1 MNLASSFYTNVIEY
15 KGKLLIRGVN
25 NGESYLSRINYS
37 PKLYLPTKEQSKFKA
52 LDGTKLKPKQFNSI
66 SKAKH
71 FYSEYSTIPEYKIFG
86 MNRYNYQFIGDEYK
100 DEIRWNKDY
109 IKIFTLDIETECE
122 NGFPDPD
129 TAKETVICITVKN
142 HSNKQILTWGTGDF
156 ISKKTN
162 VTYIKCQNEK
172 HMLLEFLKFWCKNH
186 PDIVTGWNV
195 KFFDIPY
202 LMNRMRMIFDN
213 DTINKMS
220 PWNYVNA
227 DRIQMGQKN
236 QQYWNIL
243 GVSILDYF
251 DLYKK
256 FTYVRQESY
265 KLNYIAKVELGETK
279 IDNPYETFK
288 DFYTKDYQQF
298 VEYNIQD
305 VELVDK
311 LEDKMRLIELCLTM
325 AYEAKVNYTDVYSQ
339 VRVWDTIIYNHLLKK
354 NIIIPPREEHNKDTQ
369 YEGAYVKDPQLGMHN
384 WIVSFDLNSLY
395 PHLIMQYNLSPETL
409 IGVEPKNMG
418 VENYLNEKF
427 DLQWTRD
434 KNVTVAPNGSMY
446 RRDKQGFLPEL
457 MEKMYGDRVVF
468 KKKTIDAKKEFQK
481 TKDPIYKNEISRCNN
496 IQMAKKIALNSAY
509 GAIGNQYFRYFDVK
523 IAEAITM
530 GGQLSI
536 RWVERDVNKFMNK
549 ILNTTNVNYVVASD
563 TDSIYLKLDKLVE
576 KVCKDKSPQQ
586 ITDFINK
593 AAEEKIQKV
602 IDDSFQ
608 NLAHYVNAYQ
618 QKMIMKRESIAN
630 KAIWVAKKRYM
641 MNVFDEE
648 GIRFDKPKLKIM
660 GVEAVKSSTPEVC
673 RGKIKDAIRVIMN
686 ESEDS
691 LIKFVADFKEVFKTL
706 SPEEVAFPR
715 SCNYLDKYIDPNS
728 IYKKGTPI
736 HVKGSLI
743 YNHYL
748 LKNKLQRKYP
758 LIKDGDKIKFLMIK
772 QPNTIKDTVISF
784 STKIPTEFDLHKY
797 VDYDTQFTKT
807 FTDPLRLVLESIG
820 WKLEREATLE
830 AFFG

>member
-25 NGESYLSRINYS
+25 NGQSYLSRINYS
-37 PKLYLPTKEQSKFKA
+37 PKLYLPTKEQSKFKT
-52 LDGTKLKPKQFNSI
+52 LDGTNLKPKQFDTI

-86 MNRYNYQFIGDEYK
+86 MNRYNYQFIGDEYR

-109 IKIFTLDIETECE
+109 IKIFTLDIETTCE
-122 NGFPDPD
+122 DGFPDPD
-129 TAKETVICITVKN
+129 TAKETIICITVKN

-162 VTYIKCQNEK
+162 VTYVKCQNER

-202 LMNRMRMIFDN
+202 VMNRMRFIFDN

-227 DRIQMGQKN
+227 DRIQLGKKN

-243 GVSILDYF
+243 GVSVLDYF

-265 KLNYIAKVELGETK
+265 RLNYIAKVELGESK
-279 IDNPYETFK
+279 LENPYETFK
-288 DFYTKDYQQF
+288 DFYTKDYQKF

-311 LEDKMRLIELCLTM
+311 LEDKMKLIELCLTM

-339 VRVWDTIIYNHLLKK
+339 VRCWDTIIYNHLLKK
-354 NIIIPPREEHNKDTQ
+354 NIIIPPREDHDKDTQ
-369 YEGAYVKDPQLGMHN
+369 YEGAYVKDPQLGLHN

-409 IGVEPKNMG
+409 VGVQPKNMG

-427 DLQWTRD
+427 NLQWAKD

-468 KKKTIDAKKEFQK
+468 KKKTIEAKKEFQK

-509 GAIGNQYFRYFDVK
+509 GAIGNQYFRYFDVR
-523 IAEAITM
+523 IAEAITL

-549 ILNTTNVNYVVASD
+549 LLNTDNVNYVVASD

-593 AAEEKIQKV
+593 AAEDKIQKV
-602 IDDSFQ
+602 IDDSFN
-608 NLAHYVNAYQ
+608 NLAKYVNAYQ
-618 QKMIMKRESIAN
+618 QKMIMKREAIAN

-648 GIRFDKPKLKIM
+648 GIRFDIPKLKIM

-686 ESEDS
+686 DSEDA

-715 SCNYLDKYIDPNS
+715 SCNYLDKYVDPNS

-736 HVKGSLI
+736 HVKGALI
-743 YNHYL
+743 YNHHI

-758 LIKDGDKIKFLMIK
+758 LIKDGDKIKFLMLR
-772 QPNTIKDTVISF
+772 QPNTVKDTVISF
-784 STKIPTEFDLHKY
+784 STKIPYEFDLHKY
-797 VDYDTQFTKT
+797 VDYETQFTKT
-807 FTDPLRLVLESIG
+807 FTDPLRFVLDSIG

-830 AFFG
+830 SFFV